1 VNRQAIKRA
10 LPGPAKRLG
19 ALALGLVD
27 PLVVAT
33 VRRRRG
39 WEGPIPPRELR
50 ARVGDGGVEFFVD
63 GGERVAGEVASVLA
77 DAGRPLQG
85 FDAIWEFGC
94 GSGRVLC
101 RLPASSE
108 ARLAGSDVD
117 EAAIAW
123 LHGNYPAIDARVNSA
138 LTPAPF
144 EDDSFDLIYV
154 ISVFTHISELSQ
166 DAWLGEIAR
175 VLRPGGTALIT
186 VMEQDPFERYRAGWR
201 PGATEEQIAEMRSMD
216 LSERGIVFVPER
228 VTRWNR
234 WRFAGVES
242 TYGLTFHDGDYV
254 RERWSRWFD
263 VLDIASGAVNFG
275 QSAVVCAA
283 K

>member
-1 VNRQAIKRA
+1 M
-10 LPGPAKRLG
+10 
-19 ALALGLVD
+19 
-27 PLVVAT
+27 
-33 VRRRRG
+33 
-39 WEGPIPPRELR
+39 
-50 ARVGDGGVEFFVD
+50 
-63 GGERVAGEVASVLA
+63 
-77 DAGRPLQG
+77 
-85 FDAIWEFGC
+85 
-94 GSGRVLC
+94 
-101 RLPASSE
+101 
-108 ARLAGSDVD
+108 
-117 EAAIAW
+117 
-123 LHGNYPAIDARVNSA
+123 
-138 LTPAPF
+138 
-144 EDDSFDLIYV
+144 
-154 ISVFTHISELSQ
+154 
-166 DAWLGEIAR
+166 
-175 VLRPGGTALIT
+175 T